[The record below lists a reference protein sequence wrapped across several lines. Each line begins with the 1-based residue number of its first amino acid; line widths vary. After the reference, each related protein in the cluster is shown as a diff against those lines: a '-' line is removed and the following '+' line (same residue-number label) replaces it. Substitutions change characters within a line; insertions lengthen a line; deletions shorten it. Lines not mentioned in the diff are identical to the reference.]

1 MQSAV
6 LSPSGSLFLNV
17 WKLCFSRLEFALL
30 ICGVIL
36 ASPRP
41 KRGRCALATS
51 DVRSA
56 EKLKRILDELKQEFL
71 NIYGTRLESLI
82 LYGSY
87 ARGDAGLGSD
97 IDVLVVLAGSVD
109 AGDEIRRT
117 GEMVAGLSLKYD
129 VTISRFFVS
138 AKQFD
143 ENWSLLRNVRREG
156 IILYDAGAVSIIEE
170 GH

>member
-1 MQSAV
+1 
-6 LSPSGSLFLNV
+6 
-17 WKLCFSRLEFALL
+17 
-30 ICGVIL
+30 
-36 ASPRP
+36 
-41 KRGRCALATS
+41 LATS

-156 IILYDAGAVSIIEE
+156 IVLYDAGAVSIIEE

>member
-1 MQSAV
+1 M
-6 LSPSGSLFLNV
+6 
-17 WKLCFSRLEFALL
+17 
-30 ICGVIL
+30 
-36 ASPRP
+36 
-41 KRGRCALATS
+41 ATS

-156 IILYDAGAVSIIEE
+156 IVLYDAGAVSIIEE

>member
-1 MQSAV
+1 
-6 LSPSGSLFLNV
+6 
-17 WKLCFSRLEFALL
+17 
-30 ICGVIL
+30 
-36 ASPRP
+36 
-41 KRGRCALATS
+41 
-51 DVRSA
+51 VRSA

-156 IILYDAGAVSIIEE
+156 IVLYDAGAVSIIEE

>member
-1 MQSAV
+1 
-6 LSPSGSLFLNV
+6 
-17 WKLCFSRLEFALL
+17 
-30 ICGVIL
+30 
-36 ASPRP
+36 
-41 KRGRCALATS
+41 LATS

>member
-1 MQSAV
+1 M
-6 LSPSGSLFLNV
+6 
-17 WKLCFSRLEFALL
+17 
-30 ICGVIL
+30 
-36 ASPRP
+36 
-41 KRGRCALATS
+41 ATS